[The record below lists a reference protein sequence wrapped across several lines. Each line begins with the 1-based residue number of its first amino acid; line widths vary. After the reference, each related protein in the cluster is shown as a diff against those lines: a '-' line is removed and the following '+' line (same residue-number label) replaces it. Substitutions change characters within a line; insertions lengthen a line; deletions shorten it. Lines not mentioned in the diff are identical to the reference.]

1 MIRHLHHAAHSAK
14 RHIHHTY
21 HKTKKILQHVD
32 VAANMARRI
41 LVAAQPLLE
50 DMGAHEGHFGAANE
64 AFRRY
69 DVAKEGIERVH
80 DQYSRLADAVQ

>member
-32 VAANMARRI
+32 VAANMVRRV
-41 LVAAQPLLE
+41 LVASQPMLE
-50 DMGAHEGHFGAANE
+50 DMGVHESTFGAANE

-69 DVAKEGIERVH
+69 DRTKENIERI
-80 DQYSRLADAVQ
+80 DDAYTRLADAVQ

>member
-14 RHIHHTY
+14 RHVHHTY

-32 VAANMARRI
+32 VAANMVRRV

-50 DMGAHEGHFGAANE
+50 DMGAHEGHFGRANE

-69 DVAKEGIERVH
+69 DHVKGNMEKIDDA
-80 DQYSRLADAVQ
+80 YTRLADAVD

>member
-14 RHIHHTY
+14 RHVHHTY

-32 VAANMARRI
+32 VAANMVRRV

-50 DMGAHEGHFGAANE
+50 DIGAHEGHFGAANE

-69 DVAKEGIERVH
+69 DSAKETLSKV
-80 DQYSRLADAVQ
+80 DDAYTRLADAVQ

>member
-1 MIRHLHHAAHSAK
+1 MIRHIQHAAHHAK
-14 RHIHHTY
+14 RHVHHTY
-21 HKTKKILQHVD
+21 HKTRKFLQHVD
-32 VAANMARRI
+32 VAANMVRRV

-69 DVAKEGIERVH
+69 DTVKGNMERI
-80 DQYSRLADAVQ
+80 DDAYTRLADAVD